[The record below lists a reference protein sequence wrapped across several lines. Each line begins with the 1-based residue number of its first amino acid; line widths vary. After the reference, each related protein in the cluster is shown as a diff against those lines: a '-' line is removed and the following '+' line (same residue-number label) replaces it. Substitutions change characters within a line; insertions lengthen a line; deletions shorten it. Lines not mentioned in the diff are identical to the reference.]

1 MNYLTILSFVQ
12 LRKAIEDVNAGIIP
26 YRNNNNS
33 SSNGA
38 DKSDKEMSHG
48 SPIDLENGTVF

>member
-1 MNYLTILSFVQ
+1 MQ

-26 YRNNNNS
+26 YRNNNNN